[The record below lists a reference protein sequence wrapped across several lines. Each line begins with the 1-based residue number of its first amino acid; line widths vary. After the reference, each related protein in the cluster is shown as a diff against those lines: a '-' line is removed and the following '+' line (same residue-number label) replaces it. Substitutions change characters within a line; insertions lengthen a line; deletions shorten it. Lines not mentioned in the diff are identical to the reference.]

1 MASGGWRPTKGAF
14 GIFGTANNSQARKAK
29 DLGFSGPSA
38 MNTFLE
44 NRSRQE
50 DITKTEL
57 NVMGEGITAEGKFTN
72 IETEKFGAQSDYDAA
87 VRAFDQAETAKG
99 IAETSLG
106 DLDVG
111 SYEDLT
117 DEQKGDRYM
126 MAQEDLAS
134 AELDRIS
141 GLAGIESGRGDITGR
156 AISEERQAQQAR
168 MDSGLAYSGALE
180 QNILEGKM
188 AGESDIMSTQ
198 LDEIRVQ
205 DRFAQAELGF
215 EQELQRI
222 QDDWTTA
229 KQAYDSAYDAM
240 YGETGAQKT
249 YDLAMKDADS
259 KARLQIQEDTVLSS
273 GLEGLKDDYINY
285 WTLDARY
292 GARGKS
298 AATDMFEEGNVAYG
312 RQGKYDDVGKD
323 YGGFKTQYDDL
334 EARYELAKDIYG
346 MED

>member
-1 MASGGWRPTKGAF
+1 MASGGWRPTKGAW
-14 GIFGTANNSQARKAK
+14 GIFGTAHGSQARKAK
-29 DLGFSGPSA
+29 DLGFSGTGA
-38 MNTFLE
+38 MSTFLSK
-44 NRSRQE
+44 RDRQE

-72 IETEKFGAQSDYDAA
+72 IEQQKFGAQSDYDAA
-87 VRAFDQAETAKG
+87 VRAFEEAETAKG

-106 DLDVG
+106 DLDVD

-117 DEQKGDRYM
+117 DEEKGDRYM

-222 QDDWTTA
+222 EDDWKTA

-249 YDLAMKDADS
+249 YQMEMSKADKD
-259 KARLQIQEDTVLSS
+259 ARLQIQEDTVLSS
-273 GLEGLKDDYINY
+273 GLQGLKDDYINY
-285 WTLDARY
+285 WSLDARY
-292 GARGKS
+292 GKS
-298 AATDMFEEGNVAYG
+298 GRSAGTAMFEEGDVKYG
-312 RQGKYDDVGKD
+312 RKGKYADVGKD

-334 EARYELAKDIYG
+334 EARYELAKNIYG